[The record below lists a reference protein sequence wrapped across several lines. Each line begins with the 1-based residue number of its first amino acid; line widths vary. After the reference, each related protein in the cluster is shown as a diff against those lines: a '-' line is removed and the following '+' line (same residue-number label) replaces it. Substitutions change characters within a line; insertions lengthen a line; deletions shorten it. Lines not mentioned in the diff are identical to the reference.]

1 MIGSGIDS
9 ALAAMSSDLMLHVVC
24 GSLKLLDRGTDCC
37 SPVAR
42 AFFADL
48 SQIQAD
54 ASEFAQVLTPAR
66 C

>member
-1 MIGSGIDS
+1 
-9 ALAAMSSDLMLHVVC
+9 MSSDLMLHVVC

-37 SPVAR
+37 SPVPR

-54 ASEFAQVLTPAR
+54 ASEFAQVLTPTR